1 MTEHRV
7 HRVHASH
14 ESAQVV
20 GYQNKLSQEPPQGLP
35 TEVDVGISL
44 EGRAANQLT
53 ASPNGWVRSL
63 GLASHSESRPGCKW
77 THRSRTSAISALR
90 PVLGRVRCGP
100 SRQRSWT
107 FWAPRWRA
115 AIQRLGLKARFG
127 VFPACSAV
135 SKPRTAVD
143 LASKL
148 FVLVLAPFV
157 AVLLSSSPSCFAGFS
172 LSLTAP
178 GPTRLLRF
186 LGSARKCE
194 PSRLSYLRWS

>member
-7 HRVHASH
+7 HRSHASH

-20 GYQNKLSQEPPQGLP
+20 GYQNKLSQEPPQGP
-35 TEVDVGISL
+35 PREVDVGIWL
-44 EGRAANQLT
+44 EGRAANQPT

-63 GLASHSESRPGCKW
+63 GLASHSESRPCKL
-77 THRSRTSAISALR
+77 THRSRTSAISAGLR
-90 PVLGRVRCGP
+90 PGLGRVRCGP

-115 AIQRLGLKARFG
+115 AIQRLGHKARFG

-135 SKPRTAVD
+135 SKPHTVD

-148 FVLVLAPFV
+148 FMLVLGPLV
-157 AVLLSSSPSCFAGFS
+157 TVLPSSSPSWLAGFS

-178 GPTRLLRF
+178 CPTRLLF

-194 PSRLSYLRWS
+194 PSRLSFLR